1 MVAFAYD
8 YLSLTFPDV
17 RFGLE
22 ILGIVLDVLMRKTVG
37 LDGLRI
43 ISNCSVENLTGKSQ
57 ILEAELERSSRK
69 LKEVTA
75 VAEGEAEKCKAA
87 KEVIKSLT
95 AQE

>member
-1 MVAFAYD
+1 MEWRI
-8 YLSLTFPDV
+8 LSKIDWHT
-17 RFGLE
+17 
-22 ILGIVLDVLMRKTVG
+22 
-37 LDGLRI
+37 
-43 ISNCSVENLTGKSQ
+43 SQVENLTGKSQ

-95 AQE
+95 AQVSYFLLSRLAVLNVHFTGWDLPSFFSFTL